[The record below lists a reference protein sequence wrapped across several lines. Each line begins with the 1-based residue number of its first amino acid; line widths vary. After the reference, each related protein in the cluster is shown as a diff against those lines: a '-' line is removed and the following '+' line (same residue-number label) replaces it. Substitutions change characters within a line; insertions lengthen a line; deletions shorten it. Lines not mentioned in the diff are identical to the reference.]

1 VPLDRVMLGREELVS
16 FEFDLDTRVER
27 LAAGR
32 YRARLTDRWN
42 ALGGRPNGG
51 YVLSASVRA
60 LADAMAAT
68 DPLAVSAFFL
78 RPAAPGP
85 ASISTEV
92 VRTGRRISTGEVR
105 LVQAEREVL
114 RALVSFAD
122 LSAPGGRSVLLAA
135 PPELPPVEDAI
146 DLLGGRSIPDVTIV
160 DRYDYRAAAAPGWVH
175 GKPSGDASMMFWL
188 RFRDE
193 RPVDTLA
200 LVAMVDAAW
209 PAVLEL
215 GEAGSSTVELTVHIR
230 ARPQPGW
237 LACRVRTRYVI
248 GGYHEEDFEIWD
260 RDGHLVAQ
268 SRQLAL
274 LA

>member
-1 VPLDRVMLGREELVS
+1 MAY
-16 FEFDLDTRVER
+16 EFDRDTHVER
-27 LAAGR
+27 VGVGT

-42 ALGGRPNGG
+42 TLGGRPNGG
-51 YVLSASVRA
+51 YVLGACMRA
-60 LADAMAAT
+60 LGDAITAP

-85 ASISTEV
+85 ARITTEV
-92 VRTGRRISTGEVR
+92 VRTGRRLGTGQVSLIQDEK
-105 LVQAEREVL
+105 EVL
-114 RALVSFAD
+114 RAIASFTD
-122 LSAPGGRSVLLAA
+122 LARAGGRTVLLS
-135 PPELPPVEDAI
+135 PPPDLPGVEDAI
-146 DLLGGRSIPDVTIV
+146 DLLGGRSIPEVTIV
-160 DRYDYRAAAAPGWVH
+160 DRYDYRVAAIPGWVQ
-175 GKPSGDASMMFWL
+175 GKPTGDASMQFWL

-215 GEAGSSTVELTVHIR
+215 SEASSSTVELTVHVR
-230 ARPQPGW
+230 ARPRPGW
-237 LACRVRTRYVI
+237 LACRVKTRYVI

-260 RDGHLVAQ
+260 REGNLVAQ

>member
-1 VPLDRVMLGREELVS
+1 MAY
-16 FEFDLDTRVER
+16 EFDRDTHVER
-27 LAAGR
+27 VGAGT

-42 ALGGRPNGG
+42 TLGGRPNGG
-51 YVLSASVRA
+51 YVLGACMRA
-60 LADAMAAT
+60 LGDAIAVP

-85 ASISTEV
+85 VSIATEV
-92 VRTGRRISTGEVR
+92 VRTGRRLSTGEVR
-105 LVQAEREVL
+105 LLQDEKEVL
-114 RALVSFAD
+114 RAIASFTD
-122 LSAPGGRSVLLAA
+122 LAQAGGRTVLLS
-135 PPELPPVEDAI
+135 PPPDLPGVEDAI
-146 DLLGGRSIPDVTIV
+146 DLLGGRSIPEITIV
-160 DRYDYRAAAAPGWVH
+160 DRYDYRVAAIPGWVQ
-175 GKPSGDASMMFWL
+175 GKPTGDASMQFWL

-215 GEAGSSTVELTVHIR
+215 GEAGSSTVELTVHVR
-230 ARPQPGW
+230 ARPRPGW
-237 LACRVRTRYVI
+237 LACRVKTRYVI
-248 GGYHEEDFEIWD
+248 GGYHEENFEIWD
-260 RDGHLVAQ
+260 GEGNLVAQ

>member
-1 VPLDRVMLGREELVS
+1 VA
-16 FEFDLDTRVER
+16 FEFDLDTHVER
-27 LAAGR
+27 QGAGT
-32 YRARLTDRWN
+32 YAARLTDRWN

-51 YVLSASVRA
+51 YVLGACMRA
-60 LADAMAAT
+60 LGDAIAVR

-85 ASISTEV
+85 ATITTEV
-92 VRTGRRISTGEVR
+92 VRSGRRLSTGEAR
-105 LVQAEREVL
+105 LLQDDREVV
-114 RALVSFAD
+114 RAIASFTD
-122 LSAPGGRSVLLAA
+122 LAPSTGRTSLLS
-135 PPELPPVEDAI
+135 PPPDLPRVEEAI
-146 DLLGGRSIPDVTIV
+146 DLLGGRSIPEVTIV
-160 DRYDYRAAAAPGWVH
+160 DRYDYRVATMPDWVQ
-175 GKPSGDASMMFWL
+175 GKPTGDASMQCWL
-188 RFRDE
+188 RFRDG

-215 GEAGSSTVELTVHIR
+215 GEAGSSTVELSVHVR
-230 ARPQPGW
+230 ARPRPGW

-260 RDGHLVAQ
+260 EGNTLVAQ

>member
-1 VPLDRVMLGREELVS
+1 MAY
-16 FEFDLDTRVER
+16 EFDVDTHVER
-27 LAAGR
+27 LDNGT
-32 YRARLTDRWN
+32 YRAQLTDRWN

-51 YVLSASVRA
+51 YVLGACIRA
-60 LADAMAAT
+60 LGDAIAVP

-85 ASISTEV
+85 ASITTEV
-92 VRTGRRISTGEVR
+92 ARRGRRVSTGEVR
-105 LVQAEREVL
+105 LVQDGREVL
-114 RALVSFAD
+114 RTMASFTD
-122 LSAPGGRSVLLAA
+122 LAQSTGRTVLLA
-135 PPELPPVEDAI
+135 PPPDLPGVDDAT

-160 DRYDYRAAAAPGWVH
+160 DRYDYRVAAMPGWVQ
-175 GKPSGDASMMFWL
+175 GKPTGDASMQFWL
-188 RFRDE
+188 RFHDE
-193 RPVDTLA
+193 RPVDTLG

-215 GEAGSSTVELTVHIR
+215 GEAGSSTVELTVHVR
-230 ARPQPGW
+230 ARPRAGW
-237 LACRVRTRYVI
+237 LACRVTTRYVL

-260 RDGHLVAQ
+260 REGRLVAQ